1 MHLYF
6 IRHAQSENN
15 ALWAETNST
24 EGRSHDPE
32 LTAMGQEQARLLAGY
47 FQASQRNASCD
58 AHNYPYPRT
67 ARLTQVYCSLMIR
80 AVATGDILARA
91 VGLPLVGMVDLHETG
106 GIYQHDPQSGEKA
119 GLPGPGK
126 AFFAEHY
133 PNLVLPESMNPHGWW
148 NRPFEEPDERPARA
162 YRVIENILAM
172 HGGTD
177 DRIALIS
184 HGGFYDKFLKVLLG
198 MQMVDT
204 FWFTLNNTGITLI
217 HFGEEVVQL
226 AYSNR
231 IDFLPDQ
238 LIT

>member
-15 ALWAETNST
+15 ALWAETNSS

-32 LTAMGQEQARLLAGY
+32 LTPMGQEQARLLAGY
-47 FQASQRNASCD
+47 FQASQANTSRD
-58 AHNYPYPRT
+58 AYNYPYPRP
-67 ARLTQVYCSLMIR
+67 ARLTHVYCSLMTR
-80 AVATGDILARA
+80 AVATGDVLARA
-91 VGLPLVGMVDLHETG
+91 VGLPLVGMIEIHETG

-133 PNLVLPESMNPHGWW
+133 PNLVLPELMNPHGWW

-162 YRVIENILAM
+162 RRVIANILAM

-184 HGGFYDKFLKVLLG
+184 HGGFYDKFLKTLLG
-198 MQMVDT
+198 MQMGDT
-204 FWFTLNNTGITLI
+204 FWFTLNNAGITLI
-217 HFGEEVVQL
+217 HFSEEVVQL

-231 IDFLPDQ
+231 IDFLPCQ
-238 LIT
+238 IIT